1 MDGYSSS
8 WMVRTPATRDGPGLG
23 ETGRSRVAFGLRGG
37 GISHPPAAP
46 SEEGPLPE
54 PHEKPYLHVRPTY
67 RAGEAP
73 RAELRGNRAG
83 LLRLS
88 DQIDRALE
96 EDRRAEG
103 RYLEAEERAFVLWVS
118 RARRRS
124 AMGEPREPERG
135 LLERAGLPRKAVPT
149 RQGTGRLGHPQ
160 PKVRRRVG
168 PGRIEG
174 PEPMSPRPDWCYAAF
189 FFLFTFLHR
198 GCGISSMTHCL
209 NPGLCGLSSSNSR
222 ISFRWAAVTTRL
234 VSRIRLRVGVE
245 DPQGFAPSWE
255 CPDLLSALYLRF
267 YRLITKSKPTRY
279 CENCEQPF
287 EATRSNKRFCGPS
300 CRSGIRYE
308 PRQS

>member
-1 MDGYSSS
+1 MDGYPSP
-8 WMVRTPATRDGPGLG
+8 WMVRTPATRDGPALG

-37 GISHPPAAP
+37 GIYHPPAAP

-83 LLRLS
+83 LLRLR

-135 LLERAGLPRKAVPT
+135 LLERAAY
-149 RQGTGRLGHPQ
+149 
-160 PKVRRRVG
+160 
-168 PGRIEG
+168 
-174 PEPMSPRPDWCYAAF
+174 PEKRYRPDKE
-189 FFLFTFLHR
+189 
-198 GCGISSMTHCL
+198 
-209 NPGLCGLSSSNSR
+209 PG
-222 ISFRWAAVTTRL
+222 A
-234 VSRIRLRVGVE
+234 
-245 DPQGFAPSWE
+245 
-255 CPDLLSALYLRF
+255 
-267 YRLITKSKPTRY
+267 
-279 CENCEQPF
+279 
-287 EATRSNKRFCGPS
+287 
-300 CRSGIRYE
+300 
-308 PRQS
+308 